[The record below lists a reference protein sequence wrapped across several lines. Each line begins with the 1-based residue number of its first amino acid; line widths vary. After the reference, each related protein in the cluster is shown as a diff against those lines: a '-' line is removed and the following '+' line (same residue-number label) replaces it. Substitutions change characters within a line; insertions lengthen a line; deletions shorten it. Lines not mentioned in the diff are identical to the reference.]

1 MLSTLLMGL
10 LEQHKRRL
18 CSCLSFHCASRCRED
33 RKEMIMNKGY
43 PMVVMKL
50 EVNESSEKRNSR
62 QLFPTPT

>member
-1 MLSTLLMGL
+1 MMM
-10 LEQHKRRL
+10 K
-18 CSCLSFHCASRCRED
+18 
-33 RKEMIMNKGY
+33 KVY